1 MKKNMGSADRIV
13 RFLIAVAFIVAWFA
27 HLVTGTLGV
36 VLLVIAG
43 VFTLTSLV
51 SVCPLYS
58 IFGIDTCKVKKPS
71 ARL

>member
-1 MKKNMGSADRIV
+1 MKKNMGAADRVI

-27 HLVTGTLGV
+27 HLVTGTIGI

-43 VFTLTSLV
+43 VFILTSLV

-58 IFGIDTCKVKKPS
+58 VLGIDTCKVKK
-71 ARL
+71 A